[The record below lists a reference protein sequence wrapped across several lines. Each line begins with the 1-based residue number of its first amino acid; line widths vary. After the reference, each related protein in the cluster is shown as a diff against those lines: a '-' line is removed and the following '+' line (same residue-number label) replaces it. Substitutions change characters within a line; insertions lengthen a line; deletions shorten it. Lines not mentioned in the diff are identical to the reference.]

1 VKGGQR
7 IEVFNRGGKVV
18 CATRITDGDI
28 VTTLEGNATF
38 EWMGEAHFDGDV
50 LRYDVVEHT
59 SEAEYWHKF
68 VESLN

>member
-1 VKGGQR
+1 
-7 IEVFNRGGKVV
+7 
-18 CATRITDGDI
+18 
-28 VTTLEGNATF
+28 
-38 EWMGEAHFDGDV
+38 MGEAHFDGDV